1 MAMTLPLRRP
11 WSINF
16 YTLQLR
22 TPAQSRRSRQ
32 GVTGPS
38 SQYQEIT
45 MAKGQGRCHCHLD
58 SNPHDKSISFR
69 GEKAMPFFF
78 FFFLFHLENHSASG
92 IFHALLPVFFFTLCC
107 QIFARFFYFFFFF
120 FVGFCASPL
129 LLPPPALCSHQSATN
144 SCTLCSFP
152 DTSLTLPW
160 LTSYLHP
167 PLLSHAQLNFTTNV
181 HVLCSP
187 QQSSHLPLFSFL
199 YSHRFLYTR

>member
-78 FFFLFHLENHSASG
+78 FFFFSTSR
-92 IFHALLPVFFFTLCC
+92 ITVLLAFFTPCCQFFFS
-107 QIFARFFYFFFFF
+107 RFVAKFSLAFFSFFFFF
-120 FVGFCASPL
+120 CWLLCLSFAAASSSPL
-129 LLPPPALCSHQSATN
+129 
-144 SCTLCSFP
+144 
-152 DTSLTLPW
+152 
-160 LTSYLHP
+160 
-167 PLLSHAQLNFTTNV
+167 FTPERHEFV
-181 HVLCSP
+181 H
-187 QQSSHLPLFSFL
+187 PLFLS
-199 YSHRFLYTR
+199 

>member
-1 MAMTLPLRRP
+1 MTLPLRRP

-78 FFFLFHLENHSASG
+78 FFFIPPRESQCFWHFSRLAASFF
-92 IFHALLPVFFFTLCC
+92 FHALLPNFRSLFLL
-107 QIFARFFYFFFFF
+107 FFFF

>member
-78 FFFLFHLENHSASG
+78 FFFYSTSR
-92 IFHALLPVFFFTLCC
+92 ITVLLAFFTPCCQFFFS
-107 QIFARFFYFFFFF
+107 RFVAKFSLAFFTFFFF

>member
-1 MAMTLPLRRP
+1 MTLPLRRP

-78 FFFLFHLENHSASG
+78 FFFYSTSR
-92 IFHALLPVFFFTLCC
+92 ITVLLAFFTPCCQFFFS
-107 QIFARFFYFFFFF
+107 RFVAKFSLAFFTFFFFF
-120 FVGFCASPL
+120 LLASVPL
-129 LLPPPALCSHQSATN
+129 LCCCLLQPFVHTRAPRIRAPSVP
-144 SCTLCSFP
+144 F
-152 DTSLTLPW
+152 LTLPSHFPG
-160 LTSYLHP
+160 LP
-167 PLLSHAQLNFTTNV
+167 PTCTLLFCHTPN
-181 HVLCSP
+181 
-187 QQSSHLPLFSFL
+187 
-199 YSHRFLYTR
+199 

>member
-78 FFFLFHLENHSASG
+78 FFFIPPRESQCFWHFSRLAASFF
-92 IFHALLPVFFFTLCC
+92 FHALLPNFRSLFLL
-107 QIFARFFYFFFFF
+107 FFFFF
-120 FVGFCASPL
+120 CWLLCLSFAAASSSPL
-129 LLPPPALCSHQSATN
+129 
-144 SCTLCSFP
+144 
-152 DTSLTLPW
+152 
-160 LTSYLHP
+160 
-167 PLLSHAQLNFTTNV
+167 FTPERHEFV
-181 HVLCSP
+181 H
-187 QQSSHLPLFSFL
+187 PLFLS
-199 YSHRFLYTR
+199 

>member
-78 FFFLFHLENHSASG
+78 FFLFHLENHSASG

-120 FVGFCASPL
+120 LLASVPL
-129 LLPPPALCSHQSATN
+129 LCCCLLQPFVHTRAPRIRAPSVP
-144 SCTLCSFP
+144 F
-152 DTSLTLPW
+152 LTLPSHFPG
-160 LTSYLHP
+160 LP
-167 PLLSHAQLNFTTNV
+167 PTCTLLFCHTPN
-181 HVLCSP
+181 
-187 QQSSHLPLFSFL
+187 
-199 YSHRFLYTR
+199 